1 MSMSTIDL
9 IQDAIDNHSLKYR
22 TVETEQLSFI
32 DAGYN
37 IQGGPTVRFH
47 FISQE
52 RDGSNDVQI
61 RIFGLLN
68 KIGTE
73 KRGAILEAC
82 NKINSELRF
91 LKFYVDKEGNLSGQ
105 ADLPTKI
112 SEDCVGECCVELFIR
127 SMQIL
132 DQCYHYF
139 PEAYYSAPAADKSE
153 KLLNTLNALKDLRDN
168 PITIQTEDGDRSTD

>member
-1 MSMSTIDL
+1 MSTIEL
-9 IQDAIDNHSLKYR
+9 IQDAFNNRSIKYR
-22 TVETEQLSFI
+22 IVETEQIAFI

-47 FISQE
+47 FISQN
-52 RDGSNDVQI
+52 RNDSNDVQI

-68 KIGTE
+68 KIGAE
-73 KRGAILEAC
+73 KRTAILEAC
-82 NKINSELRF
+82 NKVNSELRF

-112 SEDCVGECCVELFIR
+112 SEDCVGECCFELFIR

-132 DQCYHYF
+132 DQCFHYF
-139 PEAYYSAPAADKSE
+139 PEAYYSAPAADKNE

-168 PITIQTEDGDRSTD
+168 PITIKTEDGENK